1 MSFDFE
7 SELKKLPAKPGVYI
21 MHGEGDEIIY
31 VGKAVS
37 LRNRVRQYFR
47 PGQDGRI
54 KIEKMMPHVTRF
66 EYIVTDSELEALI
79 LENNLIKEHSPKYNT
94 MLKDGK
100 TYPFIRVTLEDDY
113 PRLLFSRQMKKNKSK
128 YYGPFTS
135 AAAVKDTIDLLQKL
149 YHIRNCNR
157 TIDEAKPTKP
167 CLYYQMK
174 MCDKPCDNGISKE
187 EYRKNVDK
195 AIAFLEGDYKGVVT
209 GLTDKMNAASEEMN
223 FEDAAIYRDLIE
235 SVKHVIEKQKINNS
249 DFEDR
254 DIVAMATEENDA
266 VVQVFFIR
274 NGRMMGR
281 EHVYMT
287 IAEGDGEGDILE
299 SFLTQYY
306 GGTPYLPHEIMTEI
320 MPENALEIE
329 EWLSKRRGKKLSIVV
344 PKIGK
349 KEKLVNLAK
358 TNATMLLKQNKEQLK
373 REEARTKGAMR
384 ELSELLKLPPLSRVE
399 AFDISN
405 ISGFLSVGSMVVF
418 EDGKPKKN
426 DYRKFRLKTV
436 SGPDDYASMYEV
448 LTRRFTHGLAEAEEL
463 ASREEDNEYGSFTR
477 FPDVIFMDGGKGQ
490 VSVAE
495 RVMAELKLDIPIA
508 GMVKDDNH
516 RTRGIY
522 YKGIELPIDTG
533 SEGFKLLTRIQDE
546 AHRFAIE
553 YHRML
558 RSKNQVH
565 SVLDDIPNVGA
576 KRRNALMKAFESLEE
591 LKKAS
596 VEDIL
601 KVPGFNKLSA
611 QSVFDYMHTL

>member
-7 SELKKLPAKPGVYI
+7 SELKKLPSKPGVYI

-66 EYIVTDSELEALI
+66 EYIVTDSELEALV
-79 LENNLIKEHSPKYNT
+79 LENNLIKEHSPRYNT

-157 TIDEAKPTKP
+157 TIDESKPTKP

-174 MCDKPCDNGISKE
+174 MCDMPCNNGITKE

-195 AIAFLEGDYKGVVT
+195 AVNFLEGDYKGVIN
-209 GLTDKMNAASEEMN
+209 GLTDKMNAASEGMN

-254 DIVAMATEENDA
+254 DIVGIAIEDNDA
-266 VVQVFFIR
+266 VIQIFFIR

-281 EHVYMT
+281 EHVYMS
-287 IAEGDGEGDILE
+287 IAEGDGEDEIME

-306 GGTPYLPHEIMTEI
+306 GGTPYLPHEIMTEVR
-320 MPENALEIE
+320 PSNAEEIE
-329 EWLSKRRGKKLSIVV
+329 EWLTRRRGKKLSIVV

-349 KEKLVNLAK
+349 KEKLVSLAK
-358 TNATMLLKQNKEQLK
+358 TNATMLLRQNKEQIK

-418 EDGKPKKN
+418 EDGKPRKN

-436 SGPDDYASMYEV
+436 TGPDDYASMYEV
-448 LTRRFTHGLAEAEEL
+448 LTRRFTHGMAEAEEL
-463 ASREEDNEYGSFTR
+463 GDNEKDYGSFTR

-490 VSVAE
+490 VNIAE
-495 RVMAELKLDIPIA
+495 RVMEELDLDIPIA

-522 YKGIELPIDTG
+522 YKGVEMPIDTG

-565 SVLDDIPNVGA
+565 SILDDIPNVGA
-576 KRRNALMKAFESLEE
+576 KRRNALMKAFESIEE
-591 LKKAS
+591 LRAAS
-596 VEDIL
+596 VDDIL